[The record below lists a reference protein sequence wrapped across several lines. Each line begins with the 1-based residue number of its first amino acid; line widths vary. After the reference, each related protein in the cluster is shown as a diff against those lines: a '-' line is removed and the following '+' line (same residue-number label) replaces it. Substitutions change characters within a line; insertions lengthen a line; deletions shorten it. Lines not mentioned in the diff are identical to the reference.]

1 MKKNI
6 VIFSLILL
14 SCSVIYSQSNTEI
27 DKRLQKFYK
36 QFAHDNMTEVEL
48 TEKYGE
54 PNSIE
59 RKKTGYLNDEIIIYY
74 YDSIGDFRFLYKS
87 KKNVTFFVGYNLY
100 ADFLCK
106 QNFPMTIEEVEKYF
120 NHKFYRIEEDE
131 KIYLCYFGAYTI
143 NFIFLQ
149 NSLVYFIWSP

>member
-1 MKKNI
+1 MKKII

-14 SCSVIYSQSNTEI
+14 SCSVIYIQSNTEI

-36 QFAHDNMTEVEL
+36 QFAHDNMTEFEL

-59 RKKTGYLNDEIIIYY
+59 RKKTGYLNDEIITYY
-74 YDSIGDFRFLYKS
+74 YDSIGYFDFFYKTDEN
-87 KKNVTFFVGYNLY
+87 KIIFVGYNLY
-100 ADFLCK
+100 ADFLEK

-120 NHKFYRIEEDE
+120 NHTFYRIEEDE
-131 KIYLCYFGAYTI
+131 NIYLCYFGAYTI
-143 NFIFLQ
+143 NFIFSQ
-149 NSLVYFIWSP
+149 NELVDFGWAL

>member
-1 MKKNI
+1 MKKYI
-6 VIFSLILL
+6 LIFSLILL

-59 RKKTGYLNDEIIIYY
+59 RKKTGYLNDEIITYY
-74 YDSIGDFRFLYKS
+74 YDSIGYFVFFIKQMKIKLFL
-87 KKNVTFFVGYNLY
+87 
-100 ADFLCK
+100 
-106 QNFPMTIEEVEKYF
+106 
-120 NHKFYRIEEDE
+120 
-131 KIYLCYFGAYTI
+131 
-143 NFIFLQ
+143 
-149 NSLVYFIWSP
+149 

>member
-1 MKKNI
+1 MKKYI
-6 VIFSLILL
+6 LIFSLILL

-59 RKKTGYLNDEIIIYY
+59 RKKTGYLNDEIITYY
-74 YDSIGDFRFLYKS
+74 YDSIGYFDFFYKTDEN
-87 KKNVTFFVGYNLY
+87 KIIFVGYNLY
-100 ADFLCK
+100 ADFLEK

-131 KIYLCYFGAYTI
+131 NISLCYFGAYTI
-143 NFIFLQ
+143 NIRFWQGKLTSF
-149 NSLVYFIWSP
+149 VWAP

>member
-1 MKKNI
+1 MKKYI
-6 VIFSLILL
+6 LIFSLILL

-59 RKKTGYLNDEIIIYY
+59 RKKTGYLNNEWLLNERRSGCQGCPITYPSQYWQI
-74 YDSIGDFRFLYKS
+74 LP
-87 KKNVTFFVGYNLY
+87 VTKTNCSVDGYFCINRNLY
-100 ADFLCK
+100 D
-106 QNFPMTIEEVEKYF
+106 Y
-120 NHKFYRIEEDE
+120 Y
-131 KIYLCYFGAYTI
+131 
-143 NFIFLQ
+143 
-149 NSLVYFIWSP
+149 

>member
-54 PNSIE
+54 PNFIE
-59 RKKTGYLNDEIIIYY
+59 
-74 YDSIGDFRFLYKS
+74 
-87 KKNVTFFVGYNLY
+87 
-100 ADFLCK
+100 
-106 QNFPMTIEEVEKYF
+106 
-120 NHKFYRIEEDE
+120 
-131 KIYLCYFGAYTI
+131 
-143 NFIFLQ
+143 
-149 NSLVYFIWSP
+149 